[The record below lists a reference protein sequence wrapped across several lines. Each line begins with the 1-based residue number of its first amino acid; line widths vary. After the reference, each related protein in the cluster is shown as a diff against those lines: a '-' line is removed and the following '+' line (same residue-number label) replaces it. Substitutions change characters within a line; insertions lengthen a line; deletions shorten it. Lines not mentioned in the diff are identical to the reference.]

1 MPVLVFLT
9 IGIAVYTLTLNGAGE
24 GLKYNLLPD
33 FDEFSLG
40 KLIKTVVAAMGQPQ
54 AALSDAQIYM
64 SDMYDHNIAYPVHYG
79 YMMLIF

>member
-1 MPVLVFLT
+1 MALQDKSKENNKFGSRGTYKCRKV
-9 IGIAVYTLTLNGAGE
+9 
-24 GLKYNLLPD
+24 
-33 FDEFSLG
+33 S
-40 KLIKTVVAAMGQPQ
+40 QPQ